1 MGRFSEKLEIV
12 VWFIGVD
19 ENTRRFSQLQWA
31 RILVKSEGKELSGT
45 LQLVGDAACFAI
57 QLWWEVLPRVF
68 VVVPMNRSR
77 GSVGMNFRADGA
89 NVSLTGSSV
98 GREWEL
104 LHDEGDGLDCTI
116 RKARDVD
123 NGDSDGDEL
132 EKGGGAFDGVV
143 GFRADRKGKGTAGGE
158 AFCDRGLTGGKG
170 PEPVKV
176 GGWAKGSV
184 AGQLQ
189 SGSWANPVVVQIGLW
204 ARIGARRGKM
214 GLLDDREQCLMEE
227 ASRGAMVAVGK
238 GHGVDGNLVARDGEL
253 TIDLLWV
260 LLVEEEGNGLGVG
273 GFSPTKKL
281 NRRGFWENQLVLDEA
296 SNPIVERN
304 QNVGNDHGVG
314 RCLEWGVV
322 NSRGVAPG
330 GLWCSGTTECYD
342 FRRWRWGFS
351 QCLIASR
358 TVRMVFVGALLG
370 FIDPR

>member
-176 GGWAKGSV
+176 GGWAKGVPS
-184 AGQLQ
+184 
-189 SGSWANPVVVQIGLW
+189 
-204 ARIGARRGKM
+204 
-214 GLLDDREQCLMEE
+214 
-227 ASRGAMVAVGK
+227 
-238 GHGVDGNLVARDGEL
+238 
-253 TIDLLWV
+253 
-260 LLVEEEGNGLGVG
+260 
-273 GFSPTKKL
+273 FST
-281 NRRGFWENQLVLDEA
+281 
-296 SNPIVERN
+296 
-304 QNVGNDHGVG
+304 
-314 RCLEWGVV
+314 
-322 NSRGVAPG
+322 
-330 GLWCSGTTECYD
+330 
-342 FRRWRWGFS
+342 
-351 QCLIASR
+351 
-358 TVRMVFVGALLG
+358 
-370 FIDPR
+370 